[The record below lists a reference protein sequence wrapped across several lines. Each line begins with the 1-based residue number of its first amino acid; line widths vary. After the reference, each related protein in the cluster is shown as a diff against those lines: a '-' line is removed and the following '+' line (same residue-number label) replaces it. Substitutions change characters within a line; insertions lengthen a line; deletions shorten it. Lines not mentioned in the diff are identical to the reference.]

1 MHTTRL
7 LLTLLV
13 ALLGLV
19 TLCSAAECTFYALNA
34 RGSNKSKALPPGLN
48 YVTAKNVPVLAAT
61 KKWDINA
68 QGFRL
73 SGQLNENGSG
83 TLTVSGPPR
92 KLFYV
97 IIRAEANTLDYIYEA
112 RSSGTCNLPYQAIP
126 KQGAINRILYYA

>member
-19 TLCSAAECTFYALNA
+19 TLCSAAECTLYALNA

-48 YVTAKNVPVLAAT
+48 YVTA